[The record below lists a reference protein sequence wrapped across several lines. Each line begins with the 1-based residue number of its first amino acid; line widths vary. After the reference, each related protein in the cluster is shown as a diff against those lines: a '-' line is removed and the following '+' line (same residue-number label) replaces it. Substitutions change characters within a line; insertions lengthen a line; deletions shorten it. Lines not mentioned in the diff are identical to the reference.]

1 MSNELSRAGNGEV
14 DLSGT
19 AASGTST
26 EIGTFTIGGGEV
38 AMNLEIVNQGGNALS
53 GFAIQ
58 CRQRPGGPWLAYMSD
73 SDFEDN
79 LIDAIRFCSS
89 GGLDSLAAGG
99 EAKLD
104 VTIPGYEARFLA
116 TGSGG
121 TAAVRIRGL
130 ARRSI

>member
-38 AMNLEIVNQGGNALS
+38 AMNL
-53 GFAIQ
+53 
-58 CRQRPGGPWLAYMSD
+58 
-73 SDFEDN
+73 
-79 LIDAIRFCSS
+79 
-89 GGLDSLAAGG
+89 
-99 EAKLD
+99 
-104 VTIPGYEARFLA
+104 GYEARFMA

-121 TAAVRIRGL
+121 NDDGSVAYESLSVQVP
-130 ARRSI
+130 SS